1 MEPAQDRD
9 AVEKFLDA
17 DPVGTAF
24 VWERGLRPDA
34 PTTAFDIGA
43 PPRAVL
49 GIVRPAWAG
58 GASGIAMHA
67 LRPDD
72 AGELLAAW
80 PTGPVFV
87 HLTDEWMRPL
97 AESRADQLELNR
109 FWLFRLDAQDFVEHE
124 AAGVRSLGPEW
135 ASLVAHHW
143 SPGWDATAYVR
154 SRIDA
159 GPALAIFDGGTP
171 VAWVLTHAETPT
183 VSVIGFIHVLDPY
196 RRRGYALSLTS
207 AIVKNVLRR
216 GKIPALHVQTE
227 NTASLDLVEKL
238 GFRRL
243 RRQLFGEGVM
253 R

>member
-1 MEPAQDRD
+1 MEPTRDRD
-9 AVEKFLDA
+9 AVKKLLDA

-34 PTTAFDIGA
+34 PTAAFTVGA
-43 PPRAVL
+43 PPRAAL

-58 GASGIAMHA
+58 GSSGVAMHA
-67 LRPDD
+67 FRPDD
-72 AGELLAAW
+72 AGELLAAL
-80 PTGPVFV
+80 PRGPVFV
-87 HLTDEWMRPL
+87 HLTDEWMAPL
-97 AESRADQLELNR
+97 AESRVDQLDLNR
-109 FWLFRLDAQDFVEHE
+109 FWLFRLEARDFVDHE

-135 ASLVAHHW
+135 ASRVAHHW

-154 SRIDA
+154 SRMDA
-159 GPALAIFDGGTP
+159 GPAMAVFDGGTP
-171 VAWVLTHAETPT
+171 VAWVLTHVESPT
-183 VSVIGFIHVLDPY
+183 VSLIGFIHVLDPY

-207 AIVKNVLRR
+207 AIVKDILRR

-227 NTASLDLVEKL
+227 NTASLDLVRKL

>member
-1 MEPAQDRD
+1 MESTRDRD
-9 AVEKFLDA
+9 AVMRFLDA

-34 PTTAFDIGA
+34 PTTAFSIGS

-49 GIVRPAWAG
+49 GIVRPAWAD
-58 GASGIAMHA
+58 GACGVAMHA
-67 LRPDD
+67 ERPDD
-72 AGELLAAW
+72 AGELLAAL
-80 PTGPVFV
+80 PRGPVFA
-87 HLTDEWMRPL
+87 HLTDEWMAPL
-97 AESRADQLELNR
+97 AESCAEQLDLNR
-109 FWLFRLDAQDFVEHE
+109 FWLFRLDKRDFVDHE
-124 AAGVRSLGPEW
+124 TAGIRSLGPEW
-135 ASLVAHHW
+135 ASLVAEHW
-143 SPGWDATAYVR
+143 SPGWDATAYIR
-154 SRIDA
+154 SRMDA

-171 VAWVLTHAETPT
+171 VAWVLTHVESPT

-196 RRRGYALSLTS
+196 RRRGYALSVTS
-207 AIVKNVLRR
+207 AIVKDVLRR

-227 NTASLDLVEKL
+227 NTASLDLVRNL

>member
-1 MEPAQDRD
+1 MEPTRDRD
-9 AVEKFLDA
+9 AVKKLLDA

-34 PTTAFDIGA
+34 PTAAFTVGA
-43 PPRAVL
+43 PPRAAL
-49 GIVRPAWAG
+49 GIVRPACAG
-58 GASGIAMHA
+58 GSSGVAIHA
-67 LRPDD
+67 FRPDD
-72 AGELLAAW
+72 AGELLAAL
-80 PTGPVFV
+80 PRGPVFV
-87 HLTDEWMRPL
+87 HLTDEWMAPL
-97 AESRADQLELNR
+97 AESRVDQLDLNR
-109 FWLFRLDAQDFVEHE
+109 FWLFRLEARDFVDHE

-135 ASLVAHHW
+135 ASRVAHHW

-154 SRIDA
+154 SRMDA
-159 GPALAIFDGGTP
+159 GPAMAVFDGGTP
-171 VAWVLTHAETPT
+171 VAWVLTHVESPT
-183 VSVIGFIHVLDPY
+183 VSLIGFIHVLDPY

-207 AIVKNVLRR
+207 AIVKDILRR

-227 NTASLDLVEKL
+227 NTASLDLVRKL